1 MFREMRRK
9 KQQLTQEETMG
20 ILREGTSGVLS
31 LTGDEGYPYGVPLS
45 YVYDGDKLYFHC
57 AKEGHKIDA
66 IRKNPKASFC
76 VIAQDE
82 IVPEKYTTC
91 YRSVI
96 AFGSVRILE
105 NEGEKRRA
113 IEELALKYAPED
125 SEENRQNYIEK
136 DWEPLCMLEMTV
148 EHLSGKEAI
157 ELVRRKQK

>member
-1 MFREMRRK
+1 MFREMRRT
-9 KQQLTQEETMG
+9 KQQLTQEETMV

>member
-9 KQQLTQEETMG
+9 KQQLTQEETMA

>member
-1 MFREMRRK
+1 MRRK
-9 KQQLTQEETMG
+9 KQQLTQEETMV

>member
-1 MFREMRRK
+1 MYKR
-9 KQQLTQEETMG
+9 Q
-20 ILREGTSGVLS
+20 
-31 LTGDEGYPYGVPLS
+31 
-45 YVYDGDKLYFHC
+45 VYDGDKLYFHC

>member
-1 MFREMRRK
+1 M
-9 KQQLTQEETMG
+9 
-20 ILREGTSGVLS
+20 
-31 LTGDEGYPYGVPLS
+31 
-45 YVYDGDKLYFHC
+45 
-57 AKEGHKIDA
+57 
-66 IRKNPKASFC
+66 
-76 VIAQDE
+76 
-82 IVPEKYTTC
+82 PEKYTTC